1 MADSFQIAI
10 IGSGPA
16 GMSAAT
22 RAATRGLSHI
32 LLEKTDHLSDTI
44 YRYQKG
50 KHVMAT
56 PVKLALRSDCTF
68 AEGKRETI
76 LGNWNKET
84 EGTKANVRYKAEVK
98 SVTGQKGDFTI
109 TLTNGDTIKAEAI
122 IVAIDRKSV
131 V

>member
-22 RAATRGLSHI
+22 RAAARGISHV

-56 PVKLALRSDCTF
+56 PVSLTLRSDCTF
-68 AEGKRETI
+68 AAGKREVI
-76 LGNWNKET
+76 LDAWNKET
-84 EGTKANVRYKAEVK
+84 TGVKANVRYKADAK
-98 SVTGQKGDFTI
+98 IDHRRRR
-109 TLTNGDTIKAEAI
+109 AI
-122 IVAIDRKSV
+122 SPSP
-131 V
+131 